1 MGTLDRHHFIGRISY
16 VTLIEAA
23 VKRRRS
29 FDRKIIEVSK
39 SKCMII
45 VYIESRERD
54 EKNNGQNQSLVM
66 NFKSSPFGTKYS
78 ILPT

>member
-1 MGTLDRHHFIGRISY
+1 MSY
-16 VTLIEAA
+16 VTHIEAA
-23 VKRRRS
+23 VNRRKS
-29 FDRKIIEVSK
+29 FDRKIMEVSK
-39 SKCMII
+39 SRCIII